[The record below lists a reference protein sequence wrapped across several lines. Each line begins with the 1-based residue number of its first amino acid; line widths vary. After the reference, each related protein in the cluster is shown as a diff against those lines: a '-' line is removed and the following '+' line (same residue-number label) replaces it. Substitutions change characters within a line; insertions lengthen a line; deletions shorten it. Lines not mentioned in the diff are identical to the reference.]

1 MTSPLVVVPASRS
14 TAPVKDDTGSL
25 LSGLVHLGLAA
36 FWEQALPADDPRYR
50 WLLESATTRLG
61 PDWEPHWP
69 ARPEGQARQVWDALM
84 ERVGGRWPPAQGPL
98 GRLIADLG
106 LTPAGALVLAL
117 AGAVEDSHLAAM
129 AVAEL
134 QAPSPSPRPTLH
146 LVNALCGV
154 LFDRGEGPHPWH
166 DNPALDLVDQGLLT
180 LDGSGPRPLG
190 TLRVEPQLWSVLSE
204 RPVTWPRC
212 RPLDRQDSDLLAA
225 AARTDL
231 ERIAADL
238 RAGALDGVVVRGH
251 PGSGRGV
258 WAAEVAAVAGRRP
271 LLVPAQD
278 WGGDPGLVLA
288 CRYAQWLPVLTPRL
302 GPGEVLRLPS
312 TRVPVLILL
321 GSDGAVEGGRLAE
334 LGLGFPDQRERQALW
349 SRYLVVGEP
358 GVQVATGGWIEE
370 LAGSALIGG
379 CAIARV
385 ALSARRRAKATGE
398 PLGLVQVAEARRELG
413 AERLRLLA
421 QPVERRVG
429 REALVLAPEVARS
442 LDDLILRA
450 RRRESLW
457 QGLGVTLAAT
467 PNPGVRALLV
477 GESGTGKTLAASYV
491 ATALGAPLYRV
502 DLAAVMNKYIGES
515 EKNLGALLDLAAGAD
530 LVLLFDEADSLF
542 GRRSEGRETG
552 ERYANMLTNFLLTRI
567 ETHPGVVLLTSNSRE
582 RIDAAFTRRLDL
594 ILELPLPGYA
604 ERLALW
610 YSHLGGRAPDEAT
623 CRLLAGACDLAGGQI
638 RNAVLAAAAQVD
650 AGPIGTAALVWAVE
664 GEYRK
669 IGRQP
674 PAQITQLGL
683 AQVGASTSLSPES
696 S

>member
-1 MTSPLVVVPASRS
+1 MPLAG
-14 TAPVKDDTGSL
+14 DTGVL
-25 LSGLVHLGLAA
+25 LSGLVHLGLAS

-50 WLLESATTRLG
+50 WLLECAASRLG
-61 PDWEPHWP
+61 PDWVPQSESVPP
-69 ARPEGQARQVWDALM
+69 GQARQAWDALL
-84 ERVGGRWPPAQGPL
+84 ERLEAHWPPAQGPL

-106 LTPAGALVLAL
+106 LDPPRALLLAL

-146 LVNALCGV
+146 LAEALCGV
-154 LFDRGEGPHPWH
+154 LFGRGRGPQPRSES
-166 DNPALDLVDQGLLT
+166 PALDLVDQGLLT
-180 LDGSGPRPLG
+180 LDGAGPRPLG
-190 TLRVEPQLWSVLSE
+190 ALRVEPQLWSVLSE
-204 RPVTWPRC
+204 RPLAWPRC
-212 RPLDRQDSDLLAA
+212 RPLERQDPDLLGAE
-225 AARTDL
+225 ARAGL
-231 ERIAADL
+231 ERIAGDL
-238 RAGALDGVVVRGH
+238 KAGTLDGVVVRGH
-251 PGSGRGV
+251 PGTGRGV
-258 WAAEVAAVAGRRP
+258 WAAEAAALAGLRP
-271 LLVPAQD
+271 LLVPAAD
-278 WGGDPGLVLA
+278 WGGDPALVLA
-288 CRYAQWLPVLTPRL
+288 CRYARWLPVLTPRL
-302 GPGEVLRLPS
+302 GPGEVLRLPP
-312 TRVPVLILL
+312 TRVPVLVLL
-321 GSDGAVEGGRLAE
+321 GSDGAVEGGRLLEVA
-334 LGLGFPDQRERQALW
+334 LGVPEEGQRRALW
-349 SRYLVVGEP
+349 SRYLTAPESVKRGIEP
-358 GVQVATGGWIEE
+358 GVEGLAEGPVEGLIDA

-379 CAIARV
+379 PAIARV
-385 ALSARRRAKATGE
+385 AAGARRRAQQRGE
-398 PLGLVQVAEARRELG
+398 RLDLGHLAAARRELG

-421 QPVERRVG
+421 QPVERAVG

-442 LDDLILRA
+442 LDALILRA

-542 GRRSEGRETG
+542 GRRGEARETG

-604 ERLALW
+604 ERLGLW
-610 YSHLGGRAPDEAT
+610 HSHLGDRGPDEAT
-623 CRLLAGACDLAGGQI
+623 CRLLASACDLAGGQI
-638 RNAVLAAAAQVD
+638 RNAVLAAAARVGS
-650 AGPIGTAALVWAVE
+650 GPLGGAELVRAIV

-669 IGRQP
+669 IGRPP
-674 PAQITQLGL
+674 PAQILQLVAAGGEEG
-683 AQVGASTSLSPES
+683 AGAS
-696 S
+696 